1 MVGSGMD
8 ASPPSGLDLHFLSGH
23 KQGRTGRVKG
33 RRLQPDEMGLQARDH
48 GLSLLFERGQR
59 PDAAGIAALASEDGE
74 FGVSADGAL
83 ADDGHRNQGSG
94 SGLAWVELLA
104 NGLTF
109 DLWGLAPGPAAQ
121 VPDCAHTFDLTG
133 DFHPGDLEAIWLA
146 PGPHLAG
153 GERMMPVIRTIVG
166 LAAALCQLP
175 GLVAVV
181 WHPARSGVGPV
192 YFSSIVGN
200 WLEGGV
206 FPGLGLVGLT
216 TVADGGMQSEGVAF
230 FTGQEIRIEPEL
242 TDDRAMAAKI
252 AVRLIDH
259 LVSGGPLDRAMEL
272 AGPQG
277 RLLRIEPSANGRFV
291 RVWSAG

>member
-1 MVGSGMD
+1 MIGSGMD
-8 ASPPSGLDLHFLSGH
+8 ASLVSGLDLRFLSGQ
-23 KQGRTGRVKG
+23 KQVRTGRVTG
-33 RRLQPDEMGLQARDH
+33 RGLQPDEMGLQARDH
-48 GLSLLFERGQR
+48 GLSLLFEWGHR
-59 PDAAGIAALASEDGE
+59 PDAAGIAALASECGE
-74 FGVSADGAL
+74 FAVSHDGTRTGEHATADGK
-83 ADDGHRNQGSG
+83 GSD
-94 SGLAWVELLA
+94 LEWVELLA

-109 DLWGLAPGPAAQ
+109 DLWGLTPGPAAQ
-121 VPDCAHTFDLTG
+121 IPECTYTFDLAD
-133 DFHPGDLEAIWLA
+133 DFRPEGCEALWLA

-166 LAAALCQLP
+166 LAAGLCQLP

-192 YFSSIVGN
+192 YFSSIVSN

-206 FPGLGLVGLT
+206 FPGLGLVGLA

-242 TDDRAMAAKI
+242 ADDRATAAKI

-259 LVSGGPLDRAMEL
+259 LVTGGPLDRVVEL
-272 AGPQG
+272 SGPQG

>member
-8 ASPPSGLDLHFLSGH
+8 ASPVSGLDLRFLSGQ
-23 KQGRTGRVKG
+23 KQARTGRVRG
-33 RRLQPDEMGLQARDH
+33 RALQPDDMGLQARDH
-48 GLSLLFERGQR
+48 GLSMLFEKGQR
-59 PDAAGIAALASEDGE
+59 PDAASIAALASQCGE
-74 FGVSADGAL
+74 FAVTLDGTRSASSATAENAGT
-83 ADDGHRNQGSG
+83 GHE
-94 SGLAWVELLA
+94 WMELLA

-109 DLWGLAPGPAAQ
+109 DLWGLAPGPAMEP
-121 VPDCAHTFDLTG
+121 PDCAYRFDLAD
-133 DFHPGDLEAIWLA
+133 DFLPEAYDALWLA

-166 LAAALCQLP
+166 LSASLCQLP

-216 TVADGGMQSEGVAF
+216 TVADGGMQSEGVSF

-259 LVSGGPLDRAMEL
+259 LVAGGPLDRSMEL

>member
-1 MVGSGMD
+1 M
-8 ASPPSGLDLHFLSGH
+8 
-23 KQGRTGRVKG
+23 
-33 RRLQPDEMGLQARDH
+33 
-48 GLSLLFERGQR
+48 LFEKGQR
-59 PDAAGIAALASEDGE
+59 PDAASIAALASQCGE
-74 FGVSADGAL
+74 FAVTLDGTRSASSATAENAGT
-83 ADDGHRNQGSG
+83 GHE
-94 SGLAWVELLA
+94 WMELLA

-109 DLWGLAPGPAAQ
+109 DLWGLAPGPAMEP
-121 VPDCAHTFDLTG
+121 PDCAYRFDLAD
-133 DFHPGDLEAIWLA
+133 DFLPEAYDALWLA

-166 LAAALCQLP
+166 LSASLCQLP

-216 TVADGGMQSEGVAF
+216 TVADGGMQSEGVSF

-259 LVSGGPLDRAMEL
+259 LVAGGPLDRSMEL